1 MLNLKNQKSKTVKSV
16 LISTFFITL
25 FLMGLAININVKMNN
40 VEDISS
46 NLSTQPSL
54 ITESETLKVL
64 TAGELSYYSN
74 ASYEG
79 RLAFLYNNEYSL
91 EDRVKVYL
99 GNDISDVSLVYY
111 DLTTAENISINESE
125 PFVAASTYKVGLNLL
140 TYYLAG
146 IEEID
151 LNETIPFD
159 WMDYEGGTGILQ
171 EYSNIGSHTVQELL
185 DLSLTHSDNIATNM
199 LGRFL
204 GGHTTVRKELY
215 NIIGVEYDS
224 SDNIITAQIESEI
237 LKYTYDN
244 NDDSNFSHMIDMLTQ
259 TEFHDRLDRY
269 LDEDMVAHKIGTYDT
284 YIHDVGIVLTDSPYI
299 LAIYTNNIENPEEKI
314 GQISKAIYE
323 SHS

>member
-1 MLNLKNQKSKTVKSV
+1 MLNLKNQKAKLVKNV
-16 LISTFFITL
+16 LISTSFITL
-25 FLMGLAININVKMNN
+25 FLMILAINVNVKMNS

-64 TAGELSYYSN
+64 TADELLYYSN

-99 GNDISDVSLVYY
+99 GNDISGVSLVYY
-111 DLTTAENISINESE
+111 DLTTDENIYINESE
-125 PFVAASTYKVGLNLL
+125 TFVAASTYKVGLNLL

-151 LNETIPFD
+151 LNETITFD
-159 WMDYEGGTGILQ
+159 WIDYEDGTGILQ
-171 EYSNIGSHTVQELL
+171 QYSNIGSYSIQELL
-185 DLSLTHSDNIATNM
+185 DLSLIYSDNIATNM

-204 GGHTTVRKELY
+204 GGHTNARKLLY
-215 NIIGVEYDS
+215 NILDVDYDY
-224 SDNIITAQIESEI
+224 SDNIITAEIESKI
-237 LKYTYDN
+237 LKYVYDHT
-244 NDDSNFSHMIDMLTQ
+244 DDDDFSHMIDMLTQ
-259 TEFHDRLDRY
+259 TQFHDRLDKY
-269 LDEDMVAHKIGTYDT
+269 LEQDIVAHKVGNYDT
-284 YIHDVGIVLTDSPYI
+284 YIHDVGIILTDYPYI
-299 LAIYTNNIENPEEKI
+299 LAIYTNNIENAEEKI

-323 SHS
+323 KHS